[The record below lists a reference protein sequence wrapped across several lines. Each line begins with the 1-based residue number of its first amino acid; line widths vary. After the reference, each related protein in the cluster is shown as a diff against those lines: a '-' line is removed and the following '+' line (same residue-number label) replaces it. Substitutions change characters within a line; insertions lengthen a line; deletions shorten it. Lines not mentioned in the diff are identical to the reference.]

1 MQTYH
6 ERCEQ
11 LEKTNVEVHDH
22 YSRIQTQIQLLEI
35 LCQESVEMRKTLE
48 QKYGVAQALGLNNK
62 KEDEGTIDEEYG
74 TIVTH

>member
-1 MQTYH
+1 
-6 ERCEQ
+6 
-11 LEKTNVEVHDH
+11 
-22 YSRIQTQIQLLEI
+22 
-35 LCQESVEMRKTLE
+35 MRKTLE